1 MTKPPIRG
9 IMLVQQK
16 KGIDTMNCLK
26 CDNYWKTD
34 IDETLCDKC
43 GTQEQPTAD
52 PKESE
57 VKSNEPVRPN

>member
-1 MTKPPIRG
+1 MYAIIHLESEVTI
-9 IMLVQQK
+9 
-16 KGIDTMNCLK
+16 MNCLK
-26 CDNYWKTD
+26 CSNYWKTD

-57 VKSNEPVRPN
+57 VKSNESVRPN